1 MDKVVNM
8 SKFSTKLIEADE
20 SQIIKRS
27 TISNFVASMIN
38 ASYSAVMLFFI
49 TRIVGVEAGGMF
61 SIAMAYAYQCQTLGA
76 FGVRNVHASD
86 TNNEY
91 SFSDYFY
98 LRVFSCILMYGLII
112 YYAFASNYD
121 LEKSLVVFSIGI
133 FKSVEA
139 IEDLYH
145 GEYHRFNRLD
155 IGSILQTIRYVIS
168 VVVLLVLLIITR
180 DLVISNL
187 VATIVTII
195 IFIFQNR
202 PYIKYYI
209 KEKIK
214 FNYKKVKKLFII
226 VLPICISGF
235 ISAYIVNVPKYTIDS
250 YLSQSIQTYYGIL
263 MMPVQVIN
271 MLSVVVYRPMINP
284 LSVAYNSN
292 DNKTFVGIITKQVLL
307 IIILTFIAVIGGY
320 IIGLKLLGIIYS
332 VDLSSYMLPF
342 IILIFGGGLNTI
354 AGFFMVVLTVQRS
367 QNQLLIG
374 YVITLIVSLVLS
386 TSLVSNLGITGA
398 SLLYTISSGI
408 MVIIFSILVV
418 FEKIKSDKLRG

>member
-1 MDKVVNM
+1 M
-8 SKFSTKLIEADE
+8 SKFSSKLIGADE

-27 TISNFVASMIN
+27 TISNFIASMIN

-98 LRVFSCILMYGLII
+98 LRIFSCVLMYSLIL

-121 LEKSLVVFSIGI
+121 LEKALVVFSIGI

-145 GEYHRFNRLD
+145 GEYHRYNRLD

-168 VVVLLVLLIITR
+168 VIVLLMLLIITH
-180 DLVISNL
+180 DLVISNII
-187 VATIVTII
+187 ATIVTII

-214 FNYKKVKKLFII
+214 FDYSKVKKLFMI
-226 VLPICISGF
+226 VLPICMSGF
-235 ISAYIVNVPKYTIDS
+235 ISAYIVNIPKYTIDNC
-250 YLSQSIQTYYGIL
+250 LTQSIQTYYGIL

-284 LSVAYNSN
+284 LSIAYNNN
-292 DNKTFVGIITKQVLL
+292 DSKTFLSIITKQILL
-307 IIILTFIAVIGGY
+307 IVVLTFIAIIGGY

-332 VDLSSYMLPF
+332 VNLNSYMTPF
-342 IILIFGGGLNTI
+342 IILIIGGGLNTV

-367 QNQLLIG
+367 QNQLLVG
-374 YVITLIVSLVLS
+374 YVITLIVALVLS
-386 TSLVSNLGITGA
+386 TTLVSNLGITGA
-398 SLLYTISSGI
+398 SLLYMISSGI
-408 MVIIFSILVV
+408 MVIIFSILVI
-418 FEKIKSDKLRG
+418 FEKIKNEKM